1 MLRCKY
7 INKIVL
13 FFLLFNC
20 CETYKSFAHEGHD
33 HLHDTRAATIER
45 STYTYFKS
53 ILSTYHEVY
62 DNLIKKEV
70 SHLPVLALIL
80 LDSADKGI
88 LTESKGS
95 GYHMMHHI
103 LEGAQKLS
111 LAEGLQE
118 AQEAFASIS
127 DAVLPFFRSW
137 PNQLNINRL
146 KIFECKEHGLYWLQ
160 PHDHSPACPYAFNET
175 VKCSYIVEEMA
186 NKRGNYV
193 KP

>member
-7 INKIVL
+7 IGKIVL
-13 FFLLFNC
+13 FILLFNC
-20 CETYKSFAHEGHD
+20 CETFKSFAHEGHD
-33 HLHDTRAATIER
+33 YSHDTVAVTIER
-45 STYTYFKS
+45 STYIYFKS

-62 DNLIKKEV
+62 GNLMKKDV

-80 LDSADKGI
+80 LDTADKGI

-95 GYHMMHHI
+95 GYHMMQHI
-103 LEGAQKLS
+103 LEGAQKLRR
-111 LAEGLQE
+111 AEGLQE
-118 AQEAFASIS
+118 AQEAFAAIS

-146 KIFECKEHGLYWLQ
+146 KIYECKEHGLYWLQ
-160 PHDHSPACPYAFNET
+160 SHDHFPACPYAFNKI
-175 VKCSYIVEEMA
+175 VKCSNIVEEMA
-186 NKRGNYV
+186 NKRGNNV